1 MLMAK
6 KKGAVKVEEHR
17 RVTLMSSAY
26 KVYATVLANRF
37 VKEIEEKGIIPEWQA
52 EFRKSKEVMENMYML
67 NYLMRSELES
77 KRVVAAL
84 VDFRRRST
92 QWTERYWEGDW
103 KKRGKQTLRERI
115 MKIYEET
122 RCMVRVKYRKR
133 FWTTKKIRQRS
144 AEPNAV

>member
-1 MLMAK
+1 
-6 KKGAVKVEEHR
+6 
-17 RVTLMSSAY
+17 
-26 KVYATVLANRF
+26 
-37 VKEIEEKGIIPEWQA
+37 
-52 EFRKSKEVMENMYML
+52 MENMYTL

-115 MKIYEET
+115 MEIYEET
-122 RCMVRVKYRKR
+122 RCMVRVRKR
-133 FWTTKKIRQRS
+133 FWTTKENEAEIR
-144 AEPNAV
+144 

>member
-1 MLMAK
+1 MPIAK

-17 RVTLMSSAY
+17 KVTLMSSAY

-52 EFRKSKEVMENMYML
+52 EFRKSKEVMENMYTL

-92 QWTERYWEGDW
+92 QWTERYWEGD
-103 KKRGKQTLRERI
+103 
-115 MKIYEET
+115 
-122 RCMVRVKYRKR
+122 
-133 FWTTKKIRQRS
+133 
-144 AEPNAV
+144 